1 MPRKPPGYKDPGS
14 VGDPMR
20 KPPTVD
26 HSTFQVVSTFV
37 RDKVFD
43 PSPANKPPGKIAK
56 ATQGNVNRA
65 AKAKPRKG

>member
-1 MPRKPPGYKDPGS
+1 MPRKPPGYKNPGS

-26 HSTFQVVSTFV
+26 KSTFQVVSDYVHNYSPFV
-37 RDKVFD
+37 KG
-43 PSPANKPPGKIAK
+43 PGKIAK
-56 ATQGNVNRA
+56 PPKAVNRA